1 MSETAAHLESKYI
14 PAEGK
19 KTRLLGL
26 SDLDGRTSSVKR
38 VMAFERQLATDL
50 GDDLSAAQSAL
61 ARRSAVIAAVLDDQ
75 EARWAK
81 DGSMA
86 LTDYLAGAN
95 CLRRLLTSLSPGLRR
110 SPRSLNGGDRLG
122 ELLGSD

>member
-1 MSETAAHLESKYI
+1 MSETAARLEAKYI
-14 PAEGK
+14 PDEGTK
-19 KTRLLGL
+19 VRLLAL
-26 SDLDGRTSSVKR
+26 SDLDGRTSAVKR
-38 VMAFERQLATDL
+38 VMAFERQLASDL

-61 ARRSAVIAAVLDDQ
+61 ARRSAVIAAVLDDA

-81 DGSMA
+81 GEPLA

-95 CLRRLLTSLSPGLRR
+95 CLRRLVTSLGLKR

-122 ELLGSD
+122 ELLGND